1 MTDHE
6 PDTGH
11 GPGLLA
17 SLQRLTATL
26 LDILQTRVEIV
37 ATEFEEERARLQEL
51 LVFGILTLFFVGVGL
66 TLFTLFVV
74 MLYWETQRLAV
85 LGGLALFYLGL
96 GGLAGIVLY
105 RRLKSRPRLF
115 ATTLSELVKDRDQLT
130 SRP

>member
-1 MTDHE
+1 VTDHE

-96 GGLAGIVLY
+96 G
-105 RRLKSRPRLF
+105 
-115 ATTLSELVKDRDQLT
+115 
-130 SRP
+130 